1 MAAEGK
7 APAAAAVGDDTI
19 ARIRGGRE
27 KILREIRKVIVGQ
40 DRIVDD
46 VMTAFFA
53 GGHCLITGVPGLA
66 KTLLISSLGR
76 AMDLTFRRIQFT
88 PDLMPAD
95 ITGSE
100 VLEEDPAS
108 RQRHLQ

>member
-1 MAAEGK
+1 MES
-7 APAAAAVGDDTI
+7 
-19 ARIRGGRE
+19 
-27 KILREIRKVIVGQ
+27 VI
-40 DRIVDD
+40 
-46 VMTAFFA
+46 TSFFA

-76 AMDLTFRRIQFT
+76 AMDLPFRRVQFT

-100 VLEEDPAS
+100 VLEEDRPT
-108 RQRHLQ
+108 RHEVQARSDLHQHPPG